1 MPRANSRADRR
12 SGDERPTYRIDGAA
26 FADIEGFYDEV
37 ERQLLRDQPWGRSLD
52 ALDEVLRGRTGGL
65 PRRFRLVWEH
75 AALSRQAFREQRVAF
90 GALLD
95 RIARHRNVEL
105 VLS

>member
-1 MPRANSRADRR
+1 MPRANSRADRHH
-12 SGDERPTYRIDGAA
+12 GDERPTYRIDGAA

-37 ERQLLRDQPWGRSLD
+37 ERELLRDQPWGRSLD
-52 ALDEVLRGRTGGL
+52 ALDDVLRGDTCGL
-65 PRRFRLVWEH
+65 PRQFRLVWEH
-75 AALSRQAFREQRVAF
+75 ADLSRRTFREEHVAF
-90 GALLD
+90 HDLLA